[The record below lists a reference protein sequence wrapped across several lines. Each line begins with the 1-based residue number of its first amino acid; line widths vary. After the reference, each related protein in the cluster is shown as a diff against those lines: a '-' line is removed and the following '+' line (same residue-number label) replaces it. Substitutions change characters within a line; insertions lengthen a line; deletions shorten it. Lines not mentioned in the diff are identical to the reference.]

1 MTRIG
6 CCVVVTAAV
15 LAGTADAGAA
25 EQVGVANCD
34 AFLTQ
39 YEACINT
46 KMPQNV
52 RALHQKEVDQW
63 RKRWI
68 EAGMKDPSFK
78 KSSLGLEEVCKNT
91 RMLATPMVEMF
102 GCSFQ

>member
-25 EQVGVANCD
+25 EQVGVPTCD

-39 YEACINT
+39 YEACINS
-46 KMPQNV
+46 KIPQDV

-68 EAGMKDPSFK
+68 ELGTKNPSF
-78 KSSLGLEEVCKNT
+78 KSSLGLGEICKNT
-91 RMLATPMVEMF
+91 RMLSTPIVEMF